1 LHPRIHRYL
10 YVRHVLRERLVSE
23 ANISPDRVQ
32 FWGNTVDVSRVGQPK
47 VLPHRPRT
55 AGVYGHVGKIPF
67 LDALAAGCGARGIMF
82 LGELLGGRHDPNQV
96 EKELSRCDLVFASG
110 RMAIE
115 ALAAGTAVINADRF
129 GIGGMITRGKFDD
142 FLMANF
148 AIGALSMPPTE
159 AAIAQAL
166 DAYDA
171 EDAAAV
177 TARVRHDCD
186 IAAGAERLETIYQS
200 VLDEAAAAPADRA
213 NESAMFARYLEDN
226 LQRGRLYNGEFA
238 RRAFAPVPAGELAA
252 IIRRLEVTVEHLD
265 SVVSELSRRGFVPS
279 LERLLRALRTWWRS
293 RGWRAGMAR
302 FADWEA
308 RKVPQPGQTNVELR
322 ETISKP
328 KSE

>member
-1 LHPRIHRYL
+1 MMALARFPDAPAVFVCHDWTSVYDDPPLHPRIHRYL

-47 VLPHRPRT
+47 VLPRRPRT

-67 LDALAAGCGARGIMF
+67 LDTLAAGCGARGIIF
-82 LGELLGGRHDPNQV
+82 LGELLGERYDPNHV

-115 ALAAGTAVINADRF
+115 AMAAGNAVINADRF
-129 GIGGMITRGKFDD
+129 GIGGMVTGGRFNE

-148 AIGALSMPPTE
+148 AIGALSTAPTE

-186 IAAGAERLETIYQS
+186 IAAGAG
-200 VLDEAAAAPADRA
+200 A
-213 NESAMFARYLEDN
+213 
-226 LQRGRLYNGEFA
+226 
-238 RRAFAPVPAGELAA
+238 
-252 IIRRLEVTVEHLD
+252 
-265 SVVSELSRRGFVPS
+265 
-279 LERLLRALRTWWRS
+279 
-293 RGWRAGMAR
+293 
-302 FADWEA
+302 
-308 RKVPQPGQTNVELR
+308 
-322 ETISKP
+322 
-328 KSE
+328 